1 MSTRPSRTIRTSR
14 RMRAEVAMAELRV
27 VRWGV
32 VFALLSVLF
41 GFGMGALFGANEEAL
56 KADLQERGEAA
67 LATEYA
73 GDKAKMTAV
82 VKKSWSY
89 YKRAHLHGGAIGAVA
104 LGLCLLL
111 ASLQRVARRVRAL
124 AAFAAGIGGL
134 GYAVY
139 WLLAGMLAPGMG
151 GTGAAKESLSWLAI
165 PMSGLVI
172 VGLLTTLALTVKSL
186 FRREA

>member
-1 MSTRPSRTIRTSR
+1 
-14 RMRAEVAMAELRV
+14 MAELRV
-27 VRWGV
+27 VRWGLLL
-32 VFALLSVLF
+32 ALLSVLF
-41 GFGMGALFGANEEAL
+41 GFVMGALFGANEDAL
-56 KADLQERGEAA
+56 KADLQERGAAA

-111 ASLQRVARRVRAL
+111 ASLQGAARRARAF

-134 GYAVY
+134 GYAAY
-139 WLLAGMLAPGMG
+139 WLLAGMQAPGMG

-165 PMSGLVI
+165 PMSGLAI
-172 VGLLTTLALTVKSL
+172 IGLVVTLVLTAKHL
-186 FRREA
+186 FCKAAAA